1 MFHKTQNPRAAPR
14 TRASLAD
21 RGEPWYPRPMPDRDE
36 YLAFDDARLL
46 ADCDVHLHRSSGPG
60 GQHRNKVC
68 SAVRLRHRPT
78 EVSASASDSR
88 RQQDNRRLALRR
100 LRMRLCCR
108 LRRPVDL
115 DRMAVP
121 KPVRECIY
129 TPRGPGPAAPRRI
142 RLGRRD
148 PRFWRVAAFLLDL
161 LDATDGRL
169 APAAGR
175 LGVSTSSFAAL
186 LRSERHVL
194 EAAQGIRRR
203 HGLGGLT

>member
-1 MFHKTQNPRAAPR
+1 
-14 TRASLAD
+14 
-21 RGEPWYPRPMPDRDE
+21 MPDRDD
-36 YLAFDDARLL
+36 YLAFDDAHLL
-46 ADCDVHLHRSSGPG
+46 ADCDVHVHRSAGPG
-60 GQHRNKVC
+60 GQHRDKVS

-100 LRMRLCCR
+100 LRMNLCCR
-108 LRRPVDL
+108 LRRQLDL
-115 DRMAVP
+115 DRMEGP
-121 KPVRECIY
+121 EPVGQCIHA
-129 TPRGPGPAAPRRI
+129 PRGQGASAPRRI

-161 LDATDGRL
+161 LDAADGRP
-169 APAAGR
+169 APAAAR
-175 LGVSTSSFAAL
+175 LGVSPSSFAAL